1 MLAQLPHPKRVSSSN
16 FPRLE
21 SFNTMPNHRN
31 RTVHQQFNSMKR
43 FACSIAPQV
52 CSPPAP
58 LTPARLA
65 CFVPG
70 SSPRESLPRSDVC
83 YLLTHPTPFGISRAV
98 SMLMHAK
105 SHQASQGG
113 GEGAGEFVGVID
125 IASAIRSS
133 SAEELFTTSGSLGGW
148 SNGGSGADAAPPA
161 HAPSSA

>member
-1 MLAQLPHPKRVSSSN
+1 MHEPSCLHNFLTPKEYQVQTFRVWKALTPCPITAIVLYINNSSK
-16 FPRLE
+16 
-21 SFNTMPNHRN
+21 
-31 RTVHQQFNSMKR
+31 QQINSMKR

-148 SNGGSGADAAPPA
+148 SNGGS
-161 HAPSSA
+161 

>member
-1 MLAQLPHPKRVSSSN
+1 MCGCTPKEYQGQTFRVRKAQNTSN
-16 FPRLE
+16 HHK
-21 SFNTMPNHRN
+21 N
-31 RTVHQQFNSMKR
+31 TVHQPFNSRKR
-43 FACSIAPQV
+43 FACRIAPQV

-58 LTPARLA
+58 LTPRFHALFPDPPTSA
-65 CFVPG
+65 T
-70 SSPRESLPRSDVC
+70 RESLPRSDVY
-83 YLLTHPTPFGISRAV
+83 YLLTPPTPFGISRAV

-113 GEGAGEFVGVID
+113 GEGAGEFVGAID